1 MFGRLVGTL
10 LLLYLSI
17 PNTLRC
23 QPPMGWSSG
32 TSTTECPDY
41 FLSLTFVSYPVI
53 SFGRYTRLAT
63 FQQLYTSVLSV
74 IALISRT
81 WSSAATRSNIVTL
94 LSAFFVYAYRD
105 LWPLATYTQNPA
117 DEAEGS
123 VLWAKIAILA
133 VIAVVIPLF
142 IPRRYVPVD
151 SKVIL
156 VPHIFVK
163 AASDDL
169 GVVEP
174 DACAQ
179 CWANL
184 ILDFEA
190 YFLLHG
196 PYYPLGFTSFSYISG
211 STTSPCWRRLGK
223 NTNTMGFT
231 GTIDVLNI
239 NFWLIPSSTLIDM
252 LVLKSDTF
260 SLVCWELSVSFASR
274 SSSDRLNPW

>member
-1 MFGRLVGTL
+1 MRLVPIVIASLSLTIEVLYGLLSAFRSTPSEGDHEEAENIVRRTPLQGIKRHIQYYGGYTIYGFMFGRLVGTL

-41 FLSLTFVSYPVI
+41 FLSLTFVSHPVI

-179 CWANL
+179 C
-184 ILDFEA
+184 
-190 YFLLHG
+190 
-196 PYYPLGFTSFSYISG
+196 
-211 STTSPCWRRLGK
+211 
-223 NTNTMGFT
+223 
-231 GTIDVLNI
+231 
-239 NFWLIPSSTLIDM
+239 
-252 LVLKSDTF
+252 
-260 SLVCWELSVSFASR
+260 
-274 SSSDRLNPW
+274 